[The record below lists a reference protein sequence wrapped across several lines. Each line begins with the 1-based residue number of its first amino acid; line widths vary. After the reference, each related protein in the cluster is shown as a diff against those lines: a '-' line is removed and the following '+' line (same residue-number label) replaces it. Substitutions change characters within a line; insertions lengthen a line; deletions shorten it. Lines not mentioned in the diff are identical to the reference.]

1 METVS
6 FDLAVSEP
14 ILTRNRT
21 AIFRW
26 DQRPHI
32 HSEKLLVLQPMQAA
46 CCRISVEDIA
56 FQILDEDSV
65 WGVVKD
71 RSEQALAFLNLVCI
85 QFRLH
90 ERRS

>member
-1 METVS
+1 MQTVS
-6 FDLAVSEP
+6 FDFDLREF
-14 ILTRNRT
+14 ILMRNGI
-21 AIFRW
+21 AIFGWNERGYV
-26 DQRPHI
+26 
-32 HSEKLLVLQPMQAA
+32 HSDKLLILQSMQAA
-46 CCRISVEDIA
+46 GGRIGVKDIA

-71 RSEQALAFLNLVCI
+71 RPEQALAFLNLVCI